1 MYEISIDKISYLA
14 IQIAEKNSKKI
25 INNYLSYE
33 YPLPSKCS
41 LVLMSEVSQPK
52 RDGDRIWF
60 RSEEAIKEIL
70 ILMTQRNS
78 LPPIEVFSKER
89 KKSDFYTV
97 RDGFHRYYASLVL
110 HYEFIP
116 VKINDWDFEDS

>member
-1 MYEISIDKISYLA
+1 MHEISINELSYLA
-14 IQIAEKNSKKI
+14 IQIAEKKSNKI
-25 INNYLSYE
+25 VNNYLSYE
-33 YPLPSKCS
+33 YPLPSKCN

-70 ILMTQRNS
+70 ILMTQRTP
-78 LPPIEVFSKER
+78 LPPIEVFGKER
-89 KKSDFYTV
+89 KKADFYTV

-110 HYEFIP
+110 NYDFIP
-116 VKINDWDFEDS
+116 VKINNWDFEDS